1 MQSEMPLKRGP
12 ETLAWQM
19 TSQIQ
24 QEIVFITGKGG
35 VGKSAVAAGFA
46 LNRALMGKKTLLVE
60 LGYQSF
66 FKDYFDLPDVTY
78 RPKPLRENLDL
89 ALWSGPE
96 CLKEY
101 ALHLIKVESLYR
113 LFFENAVTRS
123 LINVAPALSELAM
136 LGKITSHPRQIG
148 PPLLYDVIVVDAFST
163 GHFLALLKA
172 PEGMSEAIRFGPMGQ
187 QSRSIERILK
197 NPQYC
202 KYFVVSLPEELPVVE
217 GMELAAEI
225 EKLVGIKPRHVL
237 NKIVPLTKASLS
249 EKPMTDKLEKFQD
262 YLQKIN
268 LQQDLLEKKLSDQ
281 FPTWKVPFVF
291 SSQPWEIV
299 DSIAK
304 TLSDS
309 QKASK

>member
-1 MQSEMPLKRGP
+1 
-12 ETLAWQM
+12 M

-46 LNRALMGKKTLLVE
+46 LNRSQMGKKTLLVE

-66 FKDYFDLPDVTY
+66 FKDYFDLPKVTY
-78 RPKPLRENLDL
+78 QPVQLRENLDV

-123 LINVAPALSELAM
+123 LVNVAPALSELAI
-136 LGKITSHPRQIG
+136 LGKITSHPRKVG
-148 PPLLYDVIVVDAFST
+148 PPLPYDSIVVDGFST
-163 GHFLALLKA
+163 GHFLALLRA
-172 PEGMSEAIRFGPMGQ
+172 PEGMSEAIRFGPMGE

-197 NPQYC
+197 DSRYC

-217 GMELAAEI
+217 GRELAAGI
-225 EKLVGIKPRHVL
+225 QSLVGLKPVHIF
-237 NKIVPLTKASLS
+237 NKVVALSNEALVEKAST
-249 EKPMTDKLEKFQD
+249 EKLEKFQD
-262 YLQKIN
+262 YLKKIDV
-268 LQQDLLEKKLSDQ
+268 QQRHLVGKLKSQ
-281 FPTWKVPFVF
+281 FPTWELPFVF
-291 SSQPWEIV
+291 SNQPWEVVEKI
-299 DSIAK
+299 SKI
-304 TLSDS
+304 LSDPLKV
-309 QKASK
+309 QP